1 MTFYNKDDMLTSGN
15 YFGLKTEKVFSSD
28 NISIIDSLYQSNTIL
43 SAHEHDTFHL
53 VLVKNGMYEECFL
66 KQKRILEKGDL
77 IIHPGFQ
84 QHENKIFKNNT
95 SVLNIEVSS
104 EWMNK
109 FGFDNNYNIENRIFQ
124 GAITKHLHD
133 LLCIYANNFHCNYIE
148 IESLFI
154 DIFNNIKQQTIKLNG
169 TNRIISRV
177 KSFLQE
183 ADVYSNHSLQDI
195 GINLNIHPIY
205 LARLFKEKTG
215 MTIGEYTRK
224 IKIDKACKD
233 LIYSKNTITEIAISS
248 GFYDQSH
255 FIRVFKQNFGT
266 SPLKFRKQFSD

>member
-1 MTFYNKDDMLTSGN
+1 MTLYNHEGTLTSGN
-15 YFGLKTEKVFSSD
+15 YFGLKVEKVFSSD
-28 NISIIDSLYQSNTIL
+28 NISIIDSLYLSNSIL

-148 IESLFI
+148 IESLLI
-154 DIFNNIKQQTIKLNG
+154 DIFDNIKQQTIKLDG

-183 ADVYSNHSLQDI
+183 ADVDTKYSLQDI

-205 LARLFKEKTG
+205 LSRLFKEKTG
-215 MTIGEYTRK
+215 MTIGEYIRK
-224 IKIDKACKD
+224 IKLDKACKD
-233 LIYSKNTITEIAISS
+233 LAYSKSTITEIALSS